1 MKQPGPF
8 TRITQRQVSSLETIK
23 CVSACS
29 AARFQVTGFLLTVKA
44 TRLSLT
50 KPVITGK
57 PHATFSDHVTVS
69 TPAGVHIPDFHSRL
83 TISHTGMQHSYLA

>member
-44 TRLSLT
+44 T

-57 PHATFSDHVTVS
+57 PHAAFSDHVTVS